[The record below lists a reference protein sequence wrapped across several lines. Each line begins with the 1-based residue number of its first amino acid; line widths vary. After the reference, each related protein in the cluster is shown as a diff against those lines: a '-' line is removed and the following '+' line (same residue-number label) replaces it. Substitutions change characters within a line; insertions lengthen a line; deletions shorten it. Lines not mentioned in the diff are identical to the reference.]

1 MPPLQLGSKA
11 RKSVQQRD
19 SYRDAEWHKM
29 LRAGSPVSTAVPKTA
44 KAKGYRDAEWHKL
57 IRAGSCDAKAVQQA
71 VKAKGCKSEAW
82 LDMLEQGS
90 PVAAVMRSTACVRW
104 MPPLQLGSKSTAC
117 VRWMPPLQ
125 LGSKARKSVQQRD
138 SYRDAEWH
146 KMLRAGSPVSTA
158 VPKTAKAK
166 GYRDAEWHKLIR
178 AGSCDAKAV
187 QQAVKAKGCK
197 SEAWL
202 DMLEQGSP
210 VAAGKTSSA
219 AGLQQVLA
227 EWYGMMTQ
235 CGVALPA
242 DQQRREDSHSCT
254 SPLVTPS
261 RLSFLNSA
269 SARSSSTQQQRRR
282 QFANCRHLYRAQRS
296 QAVMSRRHGRIQ
308 QPIRAR

>member
-1 MPPLQLGSKA
+1 MLEQGSPLSTPLKRRAAATSAEAAAAAKA
-11 RKSVQQRD
+11 AD

-29 LRAGSPVSTAVPKTA
+29 LRAGSPVRQPVPKTA

-82 LDMLEQGS
+82 LHMLEQS
-90 PVAAVMRSTACVRW
+90 
-104 MPPLQLGSKSTAC
+104 
-117 VRWMPPLQ
+117 
-125 LGSKARKSVQQRD
+125 
-138 SYRDAEWH
+138 
-146 KMLRAGSPVSTA
+146 
-158 VPKTAKAK
+158 
-166 GYRDAEWHKLIR
+166 
-178 AGSCDAKAV
+178 
-187 QQAVKAKGCK
+187 
-197 SEAWL
+197 
-202 DMLEQGSP
+202 SP
-210 VAAGKTSSA
+210 VAAGKTPSV

-227 EWYGMMTQ
+227 EWYGMVTQ

-261 RLSFLNSA
+261 RLSFLNAA

-282 QFANCRHLYRAQRS
+282 QFANCRHLYRAQKS
-296 QAVMSRRHGRIQ
+296 QAIMSRRHGRIQ